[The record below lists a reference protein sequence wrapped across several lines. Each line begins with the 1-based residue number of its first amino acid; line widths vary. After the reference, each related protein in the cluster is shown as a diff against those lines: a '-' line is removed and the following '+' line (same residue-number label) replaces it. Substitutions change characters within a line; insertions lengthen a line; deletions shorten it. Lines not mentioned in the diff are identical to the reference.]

1 MQHQVQNEQQL
12 RQLISAPP
20 ALLEKR
26 VQTQL
31 DAYCFEVINHARVMI
46 VASESGTPALQPVS
60 LAHCQLEVTANN
72 VCFCLPEADEQPDLQ
87 TDKQADRQANHGHS
101 AQYASL
107 YFLIPGVGHALRVN
121 GRLTRQQPSGHWQL
135 QVKSAYLHCARAAV
149 RSGLW
154 DYDAANSSTAVLADS
169 TVLSDRKE
177 YLQQAMYL
185 LLKTCDAQGITSVS
199 PRGDETGVIRMLPD
213 GRLFMAERPGN
224 KVALSLR
231 NLLQNPALELLL
243 LIPGQPQLLHICGSA
258 QLTTEPQLLAACAI
272 GDKVP
277 KLGLLIEPQ
286 TIRFTSA
293 SALTDAGVFNP
304 EHRIEA
310 KQLTP
315 FAKALSAHMSGE
327 GLMGKATH
335 LVVDQV
341 VKHDLKNLY

>member
-1 MQHQVQNEQQL
+1 MQHRIQNEQHL

-60 LAHCQLEVTANN
+60 LSHCQLDITANS
-72 VCFCLPEADEQPDLQ
+72 VRFSLPEADEQPDLQ

-101 AQYASL
+101 GQNASL

-121 GRLTRQQPSGHWQL
+121 GRLSRQLPQGHWQL
-135 QVKSAYLHCARAAV
+135 QIKSAYLHCARAAV

-154 DYDAANSSTAVLADS
+154 DNETEHSAAVLTDS
-169 TVLSDRKE
+169 TR

-293 SALTDAGVFNP
+293 SALTDAGLFDA
-304 EHRIEA
+304 EHRVEA

>member
-1 MQHQVQNEQQL
+1 MQHRIQNEQHL

-60 LAHCQLEVTANN
+60 LSHCQLDVTANS
-72 VCFCLPEADEQPDLQ
+72 VRFSLPEADEQPDLQ

-101 AQYASL
+101 GQNASL

-121 GRLTRQQPSGHWQL
+121 GRLSRQLPQRHWQL

-154 DYDAANSSTAVLADS
+154 DNETEHSAAVLTDS
-169 TVLSDRKE
+169 TR
-177 YLQQAMYL
+177 YLQQTMYL

-243 LIPGQPQLLHICGSA
+243 LIPGQPQLLHIYGSA

-272 GDKVP
+272 GDKEP

-286 TIRFTSA
+286 AIRFTSA

-304 EHRIEA
+304 EHRVQA

>member
-1 MQHQVQNEQQL
+1 MQHRIQNEQHL

-60 LAHCQLEVTANN
+60 LSHCQLDVTANS
-72 VCFCLPEADEQPDLQ
+72 VRFSLPEADEQPGEQ
-87 TDKQADRQANHGHS
+87 TDKQANHGHS
-101 AQYASL
+101 GQNASL

-121 GRLTRQQPSGHWQL
+121 GRLSRQLPQRHWQL

-154 DYDAANSSTAVLADS
+154 DNETEHSAAVLTDS

-258 QLTTEPQLLAACAI
+258 QLTTEPQLLTACVI

-293 SALTDAGVFNP
+293 SALNDAGVFNP
-304 EHRIEA
+304 EHRVEA

>member
-1 MQHQVQNEQQL
+1 MQHRIQNEQQL

-26 VQTQL
+26 VQAQL

-72 VCFCLPEADEQPDLQ
+72 VRFCLPETDELPDLQ
-87 TDKQADRQANHGHS
+87 TDKQANHGHS
-101 AQYASL
+101 GQNASL

-121 GRLTRQQPSGHWQL
+121 GRLSRPLPRGHWQL

-154 DYDAANSSTAVLADS
+154 DSETEHSAAIPADS

-258 QLTTEPQLLAACAI
+258 QLTTEPQLLTACAI

-293 SALTDAGVFNP
+293 SALTDAGLFDA
-304 EHRIEA
+304 EHQVEA

>member
-1 MQHQVQNEQQL
+1 MQHRIQNEQHL

-60 LAHCQLEVTANN
+60 LSHCQLDISTSHIR
-72 VCFCLPEADEQPDLQ
+72 FYLPAADA
-87 TDKQADRQANHGHS
+87 QAHPMSDDQNG
-101 AQYASL
+101 SL

-121 GRLTRQQPSGHWQL
+121 GRLSRQLPQGHWQL

-154 DYDAANSSTAVLADS
+154 DNETEHSAAVLTDS
-169 TVLSDRKE
+169 TR

-243 LIPGQPQLLHICGSA
+243 LIPGQPQLLHIYGSA

-272 GDKVP
+272 GDKEP

-286 TIRFTSA
+286 AIRFTSA

-304 EHRIEA
+304 EHRVQA

>member
-1 MQHQVQNEQQL
+1 MQHRIQNEQHL

-60 LAHCQLEVTANN
+60 LSHCQLDVTANS
-72 VCFCLPEADEQPDLQ
+72 VRFSLPEPDEQPGEQ
-87 TDKQADRQANHGHS
+87 TDKQANHGHS
-101 AQYASL
+101 GQNASL

-121 GRLTRQQPSGHWQL
+121 GRMSRQLPQGHWQL

-154 DYDAANSSTAVLADS
+154 DSETEHSAAVLTDS
-169 TVLSDRKE
+169 AR

-304 EHRIEA
+304 EHRVQA

>member
-1 MQHQVQNEQQL
+1 MQHRIQNEQQL

-26 VQTQL
+26 VQAQL

-60 LAHCQLEVTANN
+60 LSHCQLEVTANS
-72 VCFCLPEADEQPDLQ
+72 VRFCLPEADEQPDLQ

-101 AQYASL
+101 GQNASL

-121 GRLTRQQPSGHWQL
+121 GRLSRQLPQGYWQL

-154 DYDAANSSTAVLADS
+154 DSETEHSAAIPADS

-185 LLKTCDAQGITSVS
+185 LLKTCDAQGITSIS

-304 EHRIEA
+304 EQRLQA

>member
-1 MQHQVQNEQQL
+1 MQHRIQNEQHL

-20 ALLEKR
+20 ARLEKR
-26 VQTQL
+26 VQSQL

-46 VASESGTPALQPVS
+46 LASERGTPALQPLS
-60 LAHCQLEVTANN
+60 MAHCQPDISASHIR
-72 VCFCLPEADEQPDLQ
+72 FYLPATDAQPNE
-87 TDKQADRQANHGHS
+87 QADAQAHPVSDDQNG
-101 AQYASL
+101 SL

-121 GRLTRQQPSGHWQL
+121 GRLSRQLPQGHWQL

-154 DYDAANSSTAVLADS
+154 DSETEHSAAIPADS

-277 KLGLLIEPQ
+277 KLGLIIEPQ
-286 TIRFTSA
+286 TIRFSSA
-293 SALTDAGVFNP
+293 KALTDAGLFNP
-304 EHRIEA
+304 EQRLQP